1 MNQVMALLPILRY
14 PDPRLK
20 KVASPVTQFDD
31 QLAKLAKDMGETMY
45 EAVGVG
51 LAATQVDVHKRV
63 IVMDVSEN
71 KDELIVFVNPE
82 IIQASEEHKVYEEG
96 CLSVPG
102 IYDKVDRPASVRVRA
117 QNVKGE
123 FFELDCD
130 ELMAVCI
137 QHEIDHLNGRVFVEY
152 LSQLKQTRIK
162 TKLKKHE
169 REGA

>member
-1 MNQVMALLPILRY
+1 MALLPILRY

-20 KVASPVTQFDD
+20 KVATPVTQFDD
-31 QLAKLAKDMGETMY
+31 QLAKLTQDMAETMY
-45 EAVGVG
+45 DAPGVG

-63 IVMDVSEN
+63 IVIDVSEN
-71 KDELIVFVNPE
+71 NDQLMVFVNPE
-82 IIQASEEHKVYEEG
+82 IVEKSAECKAYEEG

-102 IYDKVDRPASVRVRA
+102 FYESVERPATVKVRA

-130 ELMAVCI
+130 ELLAVCI
-137 QHEIDHLNGRVFVEY
+137 QHEIDHLNGKVFVEY

-162 TKLKKHE
+162 SKLKKRE
-169 REGA
+169 REPSA

>member
-137 QHEIDHLNGRVFVEY
+137 QHEIDHLNGKVFVEY